1 MKTMKKNKFTVRI
14 HAPAQYLFE
23 FLLQL
28 KNTPLWIESI
38 VCEETDAWPVQEG
51 TTYRNQNTDGVW
63 NEYIVT
69 SLEKNKSFIMK
80 MKDGNYHVRY
90 TFIPVSDT
98 ETELEYFE
106 WVIRGVLP
114 DPFSKDILLKLKEV
128 VETSLR

>member
-1 MKTMKKNKFTVRI
+1 MKRNKFTVRI
-14 HAPAQYLFE
+14 HAPASYLFE
-23 FLLQL
+23 FLLQP
-28 KNTPLWIESI
+28 KNTPLWIDSI
-38 VCEETDAWPVQEG
+38 FREETDAWPVQEG
-51 TTYRNQNTDGVW
+51 TTYRNQNRDGVW

-90 TFIPVSDT
+90 TLTPVSDT

-106 WVIRGVLP
+106 WVIRGILP
-114 DPFSKDILLKLKEV
+114 YPFSKDILLKLKEV